1 MLLCSML
8 NIQTFKIEHGG
19 CINRIRVFKIEH
31 TMYHFEH
38 TMYHFEH
45 VRTRSAS
52 AIFTVCKAAFPIDNL
67 RMRILYNRI
76 LSVEVI
82 SCFLIYRRVSDKTV
96 HA

>member
-8 NIQTFKIEHGG
+8 NIQTFKIEHWG

-38 TMYHFEH
+38 TMYHFER

-52 AIFTVCKAAFPIDNL
+52 AIFTVYMVSMLGTCHKDNSCEIK
-67 RMRILYNRI
+67 MP
-76 LSVEVI
+76 LSIFQKI
-82 SCFLIYRRVSDKTV
+82 SPC
-96 HA
+96 

>member
-8 NIQTFKIEHGG
+8 NIQTFKIEHWG

-38 TMYHFEH
+38 TMYHFER

-52 AIFTVCKAAFPIDNL
+52 AIFTVHNYAKL
-67 RMRILYNRI
+67 
-76 LSVEVI
+76 
-82 SCFLIYRRVSDKTV
+82 
-96 HA
+96 